1 MEPVFVDPNSEFD
14 NEFIL
19 VQISNHKVSY
29 RDHQVILV
37 SDTIKNI
44 LSCLMFKIY

>member
-29 RDHQVILV
+29 RDHQVNQSAIFSV
-37 SDTIKNI
+37 VKFSKYIN
-44 LSCLMFKIY
+44 S